1 MPSEKKKNPGLSPK
15 QKTEVNPSSVDYNN
29 TVRLP
34 GRAKPTEVHTSKP
47 AKVSETQAQ
56 KPAKPAV
63 VIRTPRTPAAAATP
77 SQAPSGIPSRPRTAM
92 PSRASAPVRQET
104 ISSKHAKPVKTVQS
118 GPVKSSDEK
127 MPDFYLQSKVKPKNK
142 EKKKGALRVIP
153 IGGLGEIGKN
163 MTLLEFAN
171 DIIIVDC
178 GMAFPEEDMPG
189 IDAVIQDYSYVLQNK
204 DRVRGVFITH
214 GHEDHIGAL
223 PYLMRDLKCPIYGG
237 KLAIELIRGKLTDK
251 GTGTRGIEL
260 KHCLAGDV
268 VKAGNSFSVEFIRV
282 NHSIADAFAL
292 AIRTPAGTVIH
303 TGDFKVDYTP
313 IDGEPIDLQ
322 RFAQFGSEGVLLLL
336 ADSTNVEVPGSSPS
350 ERQVGESFQ
359 RIFQNAPGRL
369 IVATFSSHV
378 HRMQQIF
385 TAAEKFDRKVALVG
399 RSMLNVFAAAN
410 SLGYLEMKPDT
421 LIDINEID
429 RYQPEQ
435 IVILTTG
442 SQAEPMAALTRMAY
456 ASHKIVEIHQG
467 DTVILSANR
476 IPGNEKPIYRVINEL
491 FRLGATV
498 IYEALADVHVSGHA
512 YRNEL
517 QLIHQ
522 LVKPRYF
529 MPVHGEYR
537 MLFRHAQLSHGLGQ
551 SWNNIFILN
560 NGDIFECSK
569 DMARIS
575 GYINAAAVLIDGS
588 GVGDLDNR
596 VLRDRRLLADDGV
609 VAVSLVIEKKGNK
622 LAAPPTVQA
631 MGFLYE
637 SESAQVIKECSDKL
651 TAYIGKCNQQNRM
664 VSSVVESGQMR
675 DYLKSLLFEKTK
687 RRPMILISVTQV

>member
-1 MPSEKKKNPGLSPK
+1 
-15 QKTEVNPSSVDYNN
+15 
-29 TVRLP
+29 
-34 GRAKPTEVHTSKP
+34 
-47 AKVSETQAQ
+47 
-56 KPAKPAV
+56 
-63 VIRTPRTPAAAATP
+63 
-77 SQAPSGIPSRPRTAM
+77 
-92 PSRASAPVRQET
+92 
-104 ISSKHAKPVKTVQS
+104 
-118 GPVKSSDEK
+118 
-127 MPDFYLQSKVKPKNK
+127 
-142 EKKKGALRVIP
+142 
-153 IGGLGEIGKN
+153 
-163 MTLLEFAN
+163 
-171 DIIIVDC
+171 
-178 GMAFPEEDMPG
+178 
-189 IDAVIQDYSYVLQNK
+189 
-204 DRVRGVFITH
+204 
-214 GHEDHIGAL
+214 
-223 PYLMRDLKCPIYGG
+223 
-237 KLAIELIRGKLTDK
+237 
-251 GTGTRGIEL
+251 
-260 KHCLAGDV
+260 
-268 VKAGNSFSVEFIRV
+268 
-282 NHSIADAFAL
+282 
-292 AIRTPAGTVIH
+292 
-303 TGDFKVDYTP
+303 
-313 IDGEPIDLQ
+313 
-322 RFAQFGSEGVLLLL
+322 
-336 ADSTNVEVPGSSPS
+336 
-350 ERQVGESFQ
+350 
-359 RIFQNAPGRL
+359 
-369 IVATFSSHV
+369 
-378 HRMQQIF
+378 
-385 TAAEKFDRKVALVG
+385 
-399 RSMLNVFAAAN
+399 
-410 SLGYLEMKPDT
+410 
-421 LIDINEID
+421 
-429 RYQPEQ
+429 
-435 IVILTTG
+435 
-442 SQAEPMAALTRMAY
+442 MAALTRMAY

-609 VAVSLVIEKKGNK
+609 VAVSLVIERKGNK

-637 SESAQVIKECSDKL
+637 SESAQVIRECSDKL